1 MRDHAAFPPQLIG
14 LLLLLTLGWGFN
26 WPMMKIALAEMAPMH
41 FRTWCLAAGAIGL
54 FGIARANRLPMRVPH
69 GQWGRLTAIAIVNM
83 TCWNVFAIYGIPL
96 LPSGRAAILGY
107 TMPVWSVPLS
117 VWLLKEPLTGRR
129 LLGMAIGFA
138 GMLAL
143 LGGELQ
149 AVGRSPLGALLLVA
163 AAVSWALGTVMIK
176 RWPVGLP
183 VSSFTAWQMTIG
195 GLPILAIALLI
206 EPGSF
211 NLLSLSAGPL
221 VATLYNML
229 VAFIFCFWAWMKI
242 ARTATVGAS
251 SIAMLMTP
259 VVGVF
264 SGMAVLGEQPSWLDY
279 VALVLVTLSI
289 ATVLVPRRGSAAA
302 AAGVS
307 PPAEP

>member
-14 LLLLLTLGWGFN
+14 LLALLTLGWGFN
-26 WPMMKIALAEMAPMH
+26 WPMMKLALAEMAPMH
-41 FRTWCLAAGAIGL
+41 FRSWCLAAGAVGL
-54 FGIARANRLPMRVPH
+54 FAIARANGLPMRVPS
-69 GQWGRLTAIAIVNM
+69 GQWGRLAMIAFANM

-117 VWLLKEPLTGRR
+117 LWLLKEPLTGRR
-129 LLGMAIGFA
+129 LLGMALGFG

-149 AVGRSPLGALLLVA
+149 AVERSPLGALLLVG

-176 RWPVGLP
+176 RWPVALP
-183 VSSFTAWQMTIG
+183 VTSFTAWQMVLG
-195 GLPILAIALLI
+195 GLPILAIALLA

-211 NLLSLSAGPL
+211 NLLALSAGPL
-221 VATLYNML
+221 FATLYNMF

-242 ARTATVGAS
+242 ARTASVGAA
-251 SIAMLMTP
+251 SIAVLMIP

-264 SGMAVLGEQPSWLDY
+264 SGMLVLAEEPSWLDY
-279 VALVLVTLSI
+279 LALVLVTLSI
-289 ATVLVPRRGSAAA
+289 ATVLVPQRGTAA
-302 AAGVS
+302 AAGVP